1 MSPCPSRRRAHAG
14 ATQHAF
20 GFDIRDFVKIGDAA
34 RADLPV
40 TEHLQLWVFAVAT
53 FMRQQASEPEAH
65 RRVNSLERALNVG
78 LQALRAHFVRHRQK
92 LKNPANVVEGSP
104 EHERLGSQVF
114 FGGKKFGKLHR
125 IPPPP
130 DAYPGVVVSDWRQL
144 FTWLSG
150 PCLGALPDLP
160 QRQFAPAAGTSKTGA
175 APDKDN
181 QCCAFTSGT
190 CTSPAN
196 RCKWVHEIPLSAP
209 SARLGSGE
217 GGAGGSDG
225 GNGGGGGGGKRK
237 KGHGLCSASE
247 PTSTRTRAPA
257 KEGVAR
263 AAPRVAPGAQIGA
276 VPWPGGGGNHFRG
289 LGVQLIESSA
299 ATSTQANNATGFRSW
314 NSFCMM
320 KGKALRGLTQTQAC
334 ATGYTSR

>member
-1 MSPCPSRRRAHAG
+1 MQGELDDLVGHQSGSSVASAALETTLPVMETGATRWHTRALVKLRWPGRRLGRPSLRRRSPPWKSRTGEGRRRQPGACTCSSASGLSMSPCPSRRRAHAG

-160 QRQFAPAAGTSKTGA
+160 QRQFAPAAGTSKKEAVPG
-175 APDKDN
+175 KDN
-181 QCCAFTSGT
+181 FCYAFAAGT
-190 CTSPAN
+190 GTRPAS
-196 RCKWVHEIPLSAP
+196 RCKL
-209 SARLGSGE
+209 
-217 GGAGGSDG
+217 
-225 GNGGGGGGGKRK
+225 
-237 KGHGLCSASE
+237 
-247 PTSTRTRAPA
+247 
-257 KEGVAR
+257 
-263 AAPRVAPGAQIGA
+263 APR
-276 VPWPGGGGNHFRG
+276 N
-289 LGVQLIESSA
+289 
-299 ATSTQANNATGFRSW
+299 
-314 NSFCMM
+314 
-320 KGKALRGLTQTQAC
+320 
-334 ATGYTSR
+334 